1 MDEFSNITSE
11 GLTIQE
17 DLAKES
23 SSSADHLPS
32 NFDPVR
38 IYLKEMEESVLL
50 SREEETEVARSME
63 EGEQEVLS
71 AAFCHP
77 KVVEVFVEKARQYW
91 GKRGGNG
98 DSADDSNSGDHAD
111 EELHPSLQ
119 IVLKIEGLNG
129 RVQSLLSLL
138 PDALGTDEGDRLLE
152 EIAALRKEMAS
163 LLAQFRVE
171 HAVFAA
177 ACRAFREYS
186 CGFDARSDRELLLT
200 TGLDGE
206 GLRRVV
212 KDFLAGM
219 DKAKKNRRI
228 LIQSNLRLVV
238 SIAKRYSH
246 RGLHLSDLIQE
257 GNIGLIRAVEK
268 FEYKRGYKFSTY
280 ATWWIRQAITRAI
293 ADQSRTIRIPV
304 HMIEAMNKVMKASSE
319 IFQETGR
326 EPTPAEVASRI
337 SMPLDKVTQVLE
349 IAKDPISLEAPVGSD
364 EDSSLAEVIED
375 TKSSQPEEDT
385 AKNNLIAQTRKVLAT
400 LTPREEKVVRMRFG
414 IGEQTDYTLE
424 QVGQSFSVTRERIRQ
439 IEATAIKKLRH
450 PTRSRLLKNLLDS

>member
-1 MDEFSNITSE
+1 MDDFSKITPD
-11 GLTIQE
+11 GLTVQE
-17 DLAKES
+17 DISRDPS
-23 SSSADHLPS
+23 SPSDSLPS

-38 IYLKEMEESVLL
+38 IYLKEMEESILL

-63 EGEQEVLS
+63 EGEQEALA
-71 AAFCHP
+71 AAFSHP
-77 KVVEVFVEKARQYW
+77 AVVDVFVENAKLYW
-91 GKRGGNG
+91 GKKTSHHDDE
-98 DSADDSNSGDHAD
+98 DSSGEGAAK
-111 EELHPSLQ
+111 EEDLHPSLRITLEIERLNEEVKEILRHLPEVGDDQ
-119 IVLKIEGLNG
+119 LKKESA
-129 RVQSLLSLL
+129 Q
-138 PDALGTDEGDRLLE
+138 RLASIRE
-152 EIAALRKEMAS
+152 EMAALLTE
-163 LLAQFRVE
+163 FRVE
-171 HAVFAA
+171 HAVFDA

-186 CGFDARSDRELLLT
+186 CGFDARSNEELILS
-200 TGLDGE
+200 TGLNSHE
-206 GLRRVV
+206 LREIVRKFLNGLN
-212 KDFLAGM
+212 
-219 DKAKKNRRI
+219 KAKKNRQI

-304 HMIEAMNKVMKASSE
+304 HMIEAMNKVMKASNE

-326 EPTPAEVASRI
+326 EPTPAEVAKKI
-337 SMPLDKVTQVLE
+337 SMPLEKVAQVLE
-349 IAKDPISLEAPVGSD
+349 IAKDPISLESPVGSD

-375 TKSSQPEEDT
+375 TNSSQPEEDT

-414 IGEQTDYTLE
+414 IGESTDYTLE
-424 QVGQSFSVTRERIRQ
+424 QVGKSFSVTRERIRQ
-439 IEATAIKKLRH
+439 IEATAIRKLRH
-450 PTRSRLLKNLLDS
+450 PTRSHLLKSFLDN